1 MRIQEDPS
9 LARPIRAR
17 GRRSV
22 AEWLGDLPMFTRIL
36 LGVATVAVVAGGV
49 MSFIL
54 GGASSS
60 LSVNVDPAI
69 ADTALAAGVAEG
81 NTLSPAPATE
91 DTSRGDFW
99 VGVSYLAGFC
109 SGVFLRAVVKSTL
122 ITASFW
128 LLMTMI
134 LSYAEMVSVDWN
146 AINDLWS
153 RFILMVEREW
163 GNLESFVLGSLA
175 AICAAIAGV
184 ATGIKRH

>member
-1 MRIQEDPS
+1 
-9 LARPIRAR
+9 
-17 GRRSV
+17 
-22 AEWLGDLPMFTRIL
+22 MFTRIL

-134 LSYAEMVSVDWN
+134 LSHA
-146 AINDLWS
+146 
-153 RFILMVEREW
+153 
-163 GNLESFVLGSLA
+163 
-175 AICAAIAGV
+175 
-184 ATGIKRH
+184 